1 MRPIDAD
8 ALKQKL
14 REPCEWCKY
23 KGSLFCHHACEV
35 NDVEEVID
43 SAPTIKGDNDHG

>member
-1 MRPIDAD
+1 MRLIDAD

-14 REPCEWCKY
+14 REPCEHCNY
-23 KGSLFCHHACEV
+23 KGSLFCFGACEV

-43 SAPTIKGDNDHG
+43 SAPTIKEGNTDG